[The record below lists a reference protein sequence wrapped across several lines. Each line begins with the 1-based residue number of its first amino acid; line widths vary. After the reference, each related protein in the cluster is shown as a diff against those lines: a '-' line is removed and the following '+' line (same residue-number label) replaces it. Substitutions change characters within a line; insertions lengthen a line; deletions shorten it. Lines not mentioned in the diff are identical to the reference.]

1 MGSVLAFAIV
11 GASIPFKSVTLEIE
25 PENANIDSL
34 EYCSSNDKVATIERT
49 DTDIIKN
56 KITLKINP
64 IAEGNCEIFVKTN
77 NGLESNRVTVKIIDN
92 NRIEQERIKAEE
104 KIIALCK
111 SLKANT
117 YINAIGGF
125 ELYSKENF
133 QKSSI
138 VLQFL
143 KSAPF
148 EYSQFENQFIPWL
161 SIIDVLMFNSLS
173 EIKGKVLKNYYL
185 VDAN

>member
-1 MGSVLAFAIV
+1 MSMPDVPNVTYTNIIADVDTNTSISTNIV
-11 GASIPFKSVTLEIE
+11 QETKNIDITNLKFNEAEIELDINESKNITLEIE

-92 NRIEQERIKAEE
+92 NRIEQERIKSRRTSKEGSRRAET
-104 KIIALCK
+104 KTSSCRKCK
-111 SLKANT
+111 HKERR
-117 YINAIGGF
+117 YINF
-125 ELYSKENF
+125 
-133 QKSSI
+133 
-138 VLQFL
+138 
-143 KSAPF
+143 
-148 EYSQFENQFIPWL
+148 
-161 SIIDVLMFNSLS
+161 
-173 EIKGKVLKNYYL
+173 
-185 VDAN
+185 